1 MKVHKA
7 KNGAFY
13 KILADGRA
21 RFISAAAAR
30 KAKGGAKAKP
40 SRKKSAKTSA
50 KKSTSRKRS
59 RR

>member
-13 KILADGRA
+13 KILPDGRC
-21 RFISAAAAR
+21 RFVSAAAAR
-30 KAKGGAKAKP
+30 KAKGSKVKAK
-40 SRKKSAKTSA
+40 SSTKKSAKS
-50 KKSTSRKRS
+50 KKATSRKRA